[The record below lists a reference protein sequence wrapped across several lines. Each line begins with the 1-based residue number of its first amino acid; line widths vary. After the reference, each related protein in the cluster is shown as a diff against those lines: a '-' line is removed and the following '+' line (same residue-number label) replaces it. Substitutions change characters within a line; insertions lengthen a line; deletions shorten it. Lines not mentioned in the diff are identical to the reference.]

1 MMLVSSGKLNIPL
14 KKTWPN
20 FRITLQQEHKNL
32 RLLQTAAGSLC
43 YASNLTTYIPPESD
57 TKDDTG
63 VTDAILALD
72 NVIQEE
78 NTSLH
83 TTMSTL
89 TETLKALQEQVT
101 ILSHGESNNS
111 TNTRNNKNNKSYCWT
126 HGRTRNPRHVSLNCR
141 NKKTDIKTKL
151 HYLIG

>member
-63 VTDAILALD
+63 VTDAILALA
-72 NVIQEE
+72 NATQEI
-78 NTSLH
+78 NISPC
-83 TTMSTL
+83 
-89 TETLKALQEQVT
+89 EQ
-101 ILSHGESNNS
+101 L
-111 TNTRNNKNNKSYCWT
+111 WQ
-126 HGRTRNPRHVSLNCR
+126 P
-141 NKKTDIKTKL
+141 
-151 HYLIG
+151 